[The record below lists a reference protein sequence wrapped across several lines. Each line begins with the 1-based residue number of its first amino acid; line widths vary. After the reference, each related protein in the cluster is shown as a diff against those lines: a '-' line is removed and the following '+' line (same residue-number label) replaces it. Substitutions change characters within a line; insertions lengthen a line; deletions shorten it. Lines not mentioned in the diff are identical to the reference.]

1 MTIRKWGKYNVIWSR
16 GSEFKVKYIRVN
28 PNSGL
33 SFQKHNH
40 RGELWLV
47 VSGIAT
53 INTYGLPGMSAEQ
66 VELDKLQDHKRTK
79 HHFFYIH
86 EQEWHQLI
94 NETNEPLIIIEIQF
108 GKDCNEED
116 IERLFYYD

>member
-1 MTIRKWGKYNVIWSR
+1 MTIRRWGKYNVIWSR
-16 GSEFKVKYIRVN
+16 GSELKVKYIRVN

-33 SFQKHNH
+33 SFQKHTKRN
-40 RGELWLV
+40 ELWFV
-47 VSGIAT
+47 VTGKAT
-53 INTYGLPGMSAEQ
+53 IKTYGHIGAKAEN
-66 VELDKLQDHKRTK
+66 VLIDKISTDYREK

>member
-33 SFQKHNH
+33 SFQKHKH

-53 INTYGLPGMSAEQ
+53 IYTYGLPGMSAEE

-79 HHFFYIH
+79 HQFFYINKG
-86 EQEWHQLI
+86 EWHQLI
-94 NETNEPLIIIEIQF
+94 NEEDDPLIVIEMQF
-108 GKDCNEED
+108 GDKCDEED